1 MAPCAPQVNSS
12 TYGKDASFMR
22 RKTIQWIN
30 TPVLS
35 EAIFRYEKG
44 LLPNSMK
51 LWLEQVLEIKS
62 EKSIQKSS
70 TK

>member
-1 MAPCAPQVNSS
+1 MQ
-12 TYGKDASFMR
+12 
-22 RKTIQWIN
+22 RKQIQWIN

-51 LWLEQVLEIKS
+51 LWLEQVLEIN
-62 EKSIQKSS
+62 
-70 TK
+70 TKKPI

>member
-1 MAPCAPQVNSS
+1 LIEQLRRKKKVL
-12 TYGKDASFMR
+12 MR

-30 TPVLS
+30 TPVIT

-51 LWLEQVLEIKS
+51 LWLEEVLEINSNKD
-62 EKSIQKSS
+62 
-70 TK
+70 

>member
-1 MAPCAPQVNSS
+1 M
-12 TYGKDASFMR
+12 K

-30 TPVLS
+30 TPVLT

-51 LWLEQVLEIKS
+51 LWLEQVLEIE
-62 EKSIQKSS
+62 EKKTI
-70 TK
+70 

>member
-1 MAPCAPQVNSS
+1 
-12 TYGKDASFMR
+12 MR

-35 EAIFRYEKG
+35 EAIFRYQKG

-51 LWLEQVLEIKS
+51 LWLEQVLEINHK
-62 EKSIQKSS
+62 KSI
-70 TK
+70 

>member
-1 MAPCAPQVNSS
+1 MS
-12 TYGKDASFMR
+12 

-30 TPVLS
+30 TPVIT

-51 LWLEQVLEIKS
+51 LWLEQALEINSK
-62 EKSIQKSS
+62 KN
-70 TK
+70 

>member
-1 MAPCAPQVNSS
+1 
-12 TYGKDASFMR
+12 MR
-22 RKTIQWIN
+22 IKTIQWIN

-51 LWLEQVLEIKS
+51 LWLEEVLEIKY
-62 EKSIQKSS
+62 EKSIRKSS
-70 TK
+70 PKQN

>member
-1 MAPCAPQVNSS
+1 
-12 TYGKDASFMR
+12 MR

-70 TK
+70 IK

>member
-1 MAPCAPQVNSS
+1 M
-12 TYGKDASFMR
+12 T
-22 RKTIQWIN
+22 RKTLQWIN

-51 LWLEQVLEIKS
+51 LWLEQVLEINSNKDQAN
-62 EKSIQKSS
+62 KTLIAAMAAP
-70 TK
+70 

>member
-1 MAPCAPQVNSS
+1 
-12 TYGKDASFMR
+12 MR

-51 LWLEQVLEIKS
+51 LWLEQVLEIKA

-70 TK
+70 AKQN

>member
-1 MAPCAPQVNSS
+1 
-12 TYGKDASFMR
+12 MR
-22 RKTIQWIN
+22 RKNIQWIN

-51 LWLEQVLEIKS
+51 LWLEKVLEIKA
-62 EKSIQKSS
+62 EKSIYKS
-70 TK
+70 TAKQNQN

>member
-1 MAPCAPQVNSS
+1 
-12 TYGKDASFMR
+12 MR

-30 TPVLS
+30 TPVIT

-51 LWLEQVLEIKS
+51 LWLEQVLEINSNKDQAS
-62 EKSIQKSS
+62 KILIAAIAAP
-70 TK
+70 

>member
-1 MAPCAPQVNSS
+1 MS
-12 TYGKDASFMR
+12 
-22 RKTIQWIN
+22 RKSIQWIN

-51 LWLEQVLEIKS
+51 LWLEQVLEISSK
-62 EKSIQKSS
+62 KSI
-70 TK
+70 

>member
-1 MAPCAPQVNSS
+1 M
-12 TYGKDASFMR
+12 K
-22 RKTIQWIN
+22 RKSIQWIN
-30 TPVLS
+30 TPVIS
-35 EAIFRYEKG
+35 EAVFRYDNG